1 MGQLI
6 VRNLDDEV
14 IAALKARA
22 ASSGRSAEAEHR
34 RILEGVLLNRGAS
47 WRDKARRLRER
58 IGAPSDRTVD
68 LIRED
73 RARER

>member
-1 MGQLI
+1 MGQLV

-22 ASSGRSAEAEHR
+22 VASGRSAEAEHR
-34 RILEGVLLNRGAS
+34 RILESALLNRGS
-47 WRDKARRLRER
+47 GWRERARGLRGR
-58 IGAPSDRTVD
+58 IGAVEPGTVD